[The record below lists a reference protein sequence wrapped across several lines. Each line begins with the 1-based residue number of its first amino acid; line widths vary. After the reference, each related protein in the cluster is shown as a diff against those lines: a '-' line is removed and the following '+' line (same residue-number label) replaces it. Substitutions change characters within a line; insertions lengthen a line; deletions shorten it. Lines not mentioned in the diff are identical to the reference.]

1 MRPAETL
8 LFYIL
13 TVIAVAV
20 WWFYPEQWF
29 WIAAA
34 WWFGCTIVFGVFSLQ
49 RNNDVAGFFGI
60 MIIQAMIIGTAAFWY
75 LHPGQWWWIIPVWL
89 CFMSGVKFLYHRL
102 FLVPT
107 FSGATEMPGAA
118 DRPGSVFTPEVW
130 QS

>member
-1 MRPAETL
+1 MHPAETL

-75 LHPGQWWWIIPVWL
+75 LYPGQWWWIIPVWL
-89 CFMSGVKFLYHRL
+89 CFMSGMKFLYHRL
-102 FLVPT
+102 FLVPK

-118 DRPGSVFTPEVW
+118 DRPRGVFPEV
-130 QS
+130 

>member
-1 MRPAETL
+1 MHPANSL

-13 TVIAVAV
+13 TGIAIGVC
-20 WWFYPEQWF
+20 WFYPEQWF

-34 WWFGCTIVFGVFSLQ
+34 WWFSSATVRGAFSALL
-49 RNNDVAGFFGI
+49 NSDAVGFFVF
-60 MIIQAMIIGTAAFWY
+60 MIVHAMTVGAAAFWY